1 MSDLGLY
8 EVFVFA
14 QETSVPKFT
23 PNSATIDSSKI
34 RLIGGSDAFEGRVE
48 IFYEGVWGTV
58 CDKTWDFQSA
68 KAVCRL
74 LGFDGALAAPGAAA
88 YGQGSG
94 RILGCDSTDDKL
106 DCYHQGIGVLDCHH
120 DDDAGVRCFM
130 GSDPFNVRLMGGD
143 GADGAP
149 DGRQG
154 RVEILYD
161 GAWGTVCDSHWDVS
175 DATVV
180 CRMLDFDGA
189 LEATH
194 SANFDKGSGDSI
206 LDGVRCRGS
215 EEHLADCMHGGFG
228 SNVCSHEKDAGAICY
243 SNAVT
248 LQYCALTLCSST
260 ASSSSFQLHQLVRLV
275 GGSNAA
281 EGRVEI
287 QQGGRWGTV
296 CHDQWDSFDATVV
309 CRMLG
314 FQGALEALGSAHFG
328 KGSGEIFMDEVQ
340 CEGTELRLTD
350 CKHNGIGE
358 HNCAHNEDASV
369 VCDTFQKGCS
379 TNRNVGVIVGAV
391 LGTIILILMIF
402 IGVAVLILWGF
413 RRIGRN
419 KKKDKE
425 NLSPS
430 FPSEIMIGSLEPEGI
445 KTKPPKLPARAFTFP
460 IGFRKGEKS
469 PPGGTVEI
477 CQSPKPEDADPVGLN
492 TGEEYIYMSMETEY
506 MTPSASNDDHD
517 TISNTLHRS
526 VVSDEEGTAAVKD
539 SVYMGDEQVEADNL
553 SDIEKVV
560 ASKVEDDI
568 TSE

>member
-1 MSDLGLY
+1 
-8 EVFVFA
+8 
-14 QETSVPKFT
+14 
-23 PNSATIDSSKI
+23 
-34 RLIGGSDAFEGRVE
+34 
-48 IFYEGVWGTV
+48 
-58 CDKTWDFQSA
+58 
-68 KAVCRL
+68 
-74 LGFDGALAAPGAAA
+74 
-88 YGQGSG
+88 
-94 RILGCDSTDDKL
+94 
-106 DCYHQGIGVLDCHH
+106 
-120 DDDAGVRCFM
+120 M
-130 GSDPFNVRLMGGD
+130 GSDPFEVRLVGGD

-194 SANFDKGSGDSI
+194 SANFGKGSGDSI

-215 EEHLADCMHGGFG
+215 EEHLAYCMHGGFG
-228 SNVCSHEKDAGAICY
+228 TNVCSHEKDAGAICF
-243 SNAVT
+243 SN
-248 LQYCALTLCSST
+248 
-260 ASSSSFQLHQLVRLV
+260 VRLV

-296 CHDQWDSFDATVV
+296 CHDRWDSFDATVV

-379 TNRNVGVIVGAV
+379 TNKNVGVIVGAV
-391 LGTIILILMIF
+391 LGIIILVLMIF
-402 IGVAVLILWGF
+402 IGVAVVILWGF

-419 KKKDKE
+419 KKIYKDD
-425 NLSPS
+425 LSPS
-430 FPSEIMIGSLEPEGI
+430 FQSETIGSLEPGGV
-445 KTKPPKLPARAFTFP
+445 KTKPPKLPARAFTMP

-469 PPGGTVEI
+469 PPGGTMEI

-492 TGEEYIYMSMETEY
+492 TGHAGEDCVYMSMEAEY
-506 MTPSASNDDHD
+506 MAPSASNDDQD
-517 TISNTLHRS
+517 TVSSTLHRS
-526 VVSDEEGTAAVKD
+526 VVSDEEGIVAVKD
-539 SVYMGDEQVEADNL
+539 SVYMGDEQFEAPNR
-553 SDIEKVV
+553 SDIDEVV
-560 ASKVEDDI
+560 ASRAEDDI